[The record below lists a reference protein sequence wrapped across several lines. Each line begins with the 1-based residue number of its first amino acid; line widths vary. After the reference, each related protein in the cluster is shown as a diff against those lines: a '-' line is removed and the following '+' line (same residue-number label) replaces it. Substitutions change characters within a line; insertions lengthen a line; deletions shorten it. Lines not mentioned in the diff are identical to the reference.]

1 MLILVLMS
9 NNGCWRSEAPRF
21 VMCTPS
27 LEPVSLPW
35 ATQHSFHFL
44 PCPSK
49 RPQSAPPERER
60 HARIASCRDHCCSV
74 AAAAATTAIP
84 QTVLCIASLHSLAC
98 LPTTAH
104 HAHIASYSST
114 VFPSSHRRPFAWPSS
129 SQLVYTQATRS
140 HRPSAFQRD
149 TNPDLPVHRG
159 ETRLRQAARGSP
171 APFLVVSVLLALLLA
186 ALCKPIA
193 LRLWLE
199 PAVET
204 RTHLRN
210 TIHARRQTH
219 HASAVTTNTT
229 LRHWLRM
236 PLV

>member
-1 MLILVLMS
+1 MLILVLTS

-27 LEPVSLPW
+27 REPVPVSLPW
-35 ATQHSFHFL
+35 ATQHSL
-44 PCPSK
+44 CTPCPTLPWQTAAVCTS
-49 RPQSAPPERER
+49 RSRET
-60 HARIASCRDHCCSV
+60 HARIASCCDHCCCDRCH
-74 AAAAATTAIP
+74 TTDRAVCSIP
-84 QTVLCIASLHSLAC
+84 PFAC
-98 LPTTAH
+98 LLRPTTH
-104 HAHIASYSST
+104 TFPLT
-114 VFPSSHRRPFAWPSS
+114 VALYIHLHTDIHLLGPARPSS

-149 TNPDLPVHRG
+149 TNPDLPVRRG

-171 APFLVVSVLLALLLA
+171 APFLVPVLPSCSLQ
-186 ALCKPIA
+186 PTTA

-210 TIHARRQTH
+210 TIHARRQTPH
-219 HASAVTTNTT
+219 TIPPP